1 MSDDGSMP
9 PPRKHTAGPHTGLVF
24 TSNDIMF
31 DAAAHFGCNRTFRGT
46 HSPSALEYSLCRHR
60 IAAIQTT
67 TACAGV
73 KTSDSSTNGP
83 VCDVHAPPVA
93 LAYGRFTLIHLDD
106 ALFTRDAFWALPM
119 ALVTGSN
126 ERLTWSLFVQRL
138 LWLSGN
144 QVVVQGCRTGLSDK
158 VSSRL
163 LSTTAR
169 LNKWS
174 CHATTMRQ
182 CLLDLIANN
191 SGLLHESVVLFYTH
205 WFDALEHVSYT
216 FPRFSDSFNEACEQV
231 ILHAVDQSVTRTRRH
246 FGAGLRTPVTN
257 IVAVEKFYKDTC
269 HRDNVTLPKD
279 THINFAQPWTQFNE
293 VLLVVTFNKPH
304 YEAIPYLETLY
315 RPFFPNM
322 LYCGPISIDASRYP
336 GLNNFRFSFI
346 SYGQSPKGHVP
357 GAFNYKCMETALRLD
372 YAVDGYLSAADDL
385 LLAVHTLSELTTKA
399 VWYRP
404 KNSIRIGEISKLRE
418 CKLGM
423 CDFYPHWKWW
433 KDYQNATVEA
443 LKEIANR
450 THSSAIM
457 HAGYQRLLSSNGAA
471 DRPNGGFADIYYIP
485 SKLSREF
492 LELVDVFLRH
502 RVFLEIAV
510 PTIIRC
516 LVAPTDVVEIR
527 GVAVNDVARRLQPW
541 KYFTTQSLV
550 GKSYWH
556 PLKWGILAGG
566 SVEYSKLYCTK
577 VLPYLHDRFARS
589 ID

>member
-1 MSDDGSMP
+1 
-9 PPRKHTAGPHTGLVF
+9 
-24 TSNDIMF
+24 
-31 DAAAHFGCNRTFRGT
+31 
-46 HSPSALEYSLCRHR
+46 
-60 IAAIQTT
+60 
-67 TACAGV
+67 
-73 KTSDSSTNGP
+73 
-83 VCDVHAPPVA
+83 
-93 LAYGRFTLIHLDD
+93 
-106 ALFTRDAFWALPM
+106 
-119 ALVTGSN
+119 
-126 ERLTWSLFVQRL
+126 
-138 LWLSGN
+138 
-144 QVVVQGCRTGLSDK
+144 
-158 VSSRL
+158 
-163 LSTTAR
+163 
-169 LNKWS
+169 
-174 CHATTMRQ
+174 
-182 CLLDLIANN
+182 
-191 SGLLHESVVLFYTH
+191 
-205 WFDALEHVSYT
+205 
-216 FPRFSDSFNEACEQV
+216 
-231 ILHAVDQSVTRTRRH
+231 
-246 FGAGLRTPVTN
+246 
-257 IVAVEKFYKDTC
+257 
-269 HRDNVTLPKD
+269 
-279 THINFAQPWTQFNE
+279 
-293 VLLVVTFNKPH
+293 
-304 YEAIPYLETLY
+304 
-315 RPFFPNM
+315 M